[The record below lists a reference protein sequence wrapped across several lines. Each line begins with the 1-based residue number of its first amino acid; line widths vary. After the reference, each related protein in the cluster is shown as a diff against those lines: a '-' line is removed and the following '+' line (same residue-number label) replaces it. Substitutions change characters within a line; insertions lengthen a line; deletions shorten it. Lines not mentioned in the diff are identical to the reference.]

1 MTRSYSCQQK
11 LAQFQKFPEIDTIC
25 NERGRQDIHAN
36 RRKKYNK
43 KEQLPMN
50 KKKKEQLPMNKKK
63 REATW
68 KQIWRQQRSDL
79 ETNLVLKSRPLVFSF
94 FPFYFD

>member
-36 RRKKYNK
+36 KRKKYNK

-63 REATW
+63 
-68 KQIWRQQRSDL
+68 KRSDL
-79 ETNLVLKSRPLVFSF
+79 ETNLEATEKRPGNKFS
-94 FPFYFD
+94 PQK

>member
-36 RRKKYNK
+36 KRKKYNK

-50 KKKKEQLPMNKKK
+50 KKKK
-63 REATW
+63 
-68 KQIWRQQRSDL
+68 RSDL
-79 ETNLVLKSRPLVFSF
+79 ETNLEATEKRPGNKFS
-94 FPFYFD
+94 PQK